1 MDHMRIYH
9 LLPYPLQ
16 NAIISIYSLLLQK
29 RYYGF
34 GYSQWCEIFDNQ
46 EFWTQSQIQQYQVEK
61 AQRLIE
67 LAVKHVPHYRRAF
80 ATIDC
85 TRLGVLDDLKKLPIL
100 EKEVI
105 RQNAAQLLDEQ
116 LNPQSLYQDRT
127 SGSTGTPL
135 VIYWPKSMFP
145 MWLALDECR
154 IRAWAG
160 VKQSMPRA
168 MIGGRPIVKG
178 DSKGPYWRYN
188 YLWKQ
193 LYMSSY
199 HISDSTAP
207 DYIKALTRYG
217 SQWITGY
224 GSAIALLG
232 EWLCDNSIKFQGIK
246 SVLTSGDNL
255 LPGHRRAIQEGFC
268 CKVFDNY
275 GSAEGCL
282 LISECEQGRMHVQPE
297 SGILEILDEKGN
309 QCKPGE
315 IGHMIVTGLLNDAM
329 PLIRYRT
336 GDLAAWSLETTCPC
350 GRNSPLVSHIEGR
363 ADDYLLHEDG
373 RRIGR
378 LSTAIKKALTV
389 HSAQIVQDK
398 LDHAW
403 LLIQPADGYHES
415 HGEILK
421 NDILSRIGTFKLDIG
436 TVNTLPKT
444 PVGKQRLVVRLIDNP
459 RLKELYQ
466 TTLPEIPWRW

>member
-1 MDHMRIYH
+1 MYH
-9 LLPYPLQ
+9 LFPYSLQ
-16 NAIISIYSLLLQK
+16 NAIISAYGLVLQR
-29 RYYGF
+29 RYYGNGF
-34 GYSQWCEIFDNQ
+34 TQWCDTYDSQ
-46 EFWTQSQIQQYQVEK
+46 EFWTQSQIQQYQREK
-61 AQRLIE
+61 LQHLIE
-67 LAVKHVPHYRRAF
+67 LAVRHVPYYRKAF
-80 ATIDC
+80 ANIDC
-85 TRLGVLDDLKKLPIL
+85 TKLKSLDDLKRLPIL
-100 EKEVI
+100 EKAVI
-105 RQNAAQLLDEQ
+105 RQDAMQLLDER
-116 LNPQSLYQDRT
+116 LNPHSLYQDRT

-145 MWLALDECR
+145 KWWSLAER
-154 IRAWAG
+154 RVRAWAG
-160 VKQSMPRA
+160 VRQSMPRA
-168 MIGGRPIVKG
+168 MIGGRTIVKG
-178 DSKGPYWRYN
+178 DSKSPYWRYN

-207 DYIKALTRYG
+207 DYINAITRYG

-224 GSAIALLG
+224 GSAISLLG
-232 EWLCDNSIKFQGIK
+232 EWLCKNSIKFQEIRA
-246 SVLTSGDNL
+246 VLTSGDNL

-282 LISECEQGRMHVQPE
+282 FISECEHGRMHVQPE
-297 SGILEILDEKGN
+297 TGILEILDENGN

-336 GDLAAWSLETTCPC
+336 GDLAAWSHETACPC
-350 GRNSPLVSHIEGR
+350 GRNSLLVSHIEGR

-378 LSTAIKKALTV
+378 LSTAIKKALTI
-389 HSAQIVQDK
+389 HSAQIVQDR

-403 LLIQPADGYHES
+403 LLIHPADGYHES
-415 HGEILK
+415 HGEIIR
-421 NDILSRIGTFKLDIG
+421 NDILSRIGIFKIDVCI
-436 TVNTLPKT
+436 VNTVPKT
-444 PVGKQRLVVRLIDNP
+444 PVGKQSLVVRLVDSPI
-459 RLKELYQ
+459 LKDLYQ
-466 TTLPEIPWRW
+466 TTLPEIPWKY